1 MVLIRPFLSQRNTFF
16 QINLNRSKH
25 NSTIKLSFDPIFE
38 LWIFSMEKVLK
49 NLNTLLFQS
58 RFYKIDFLTLAA
70 IQFFMRNRF
79 QFQIKFN
86 KMNKEV
92 YIILTILWGRLAV
105 PRGWW
110 WWWVTGGLSFV
121 VHLRPDQQ
129 VVYIRS
135 MEKRRGN
142 VGYRLN
148 RMRFNS

>member
-1 MVLIRPFLSQRNTFF
+1 
-16 QINLNRSKH
+16 
-25 NSTIKLSFDPIFE
+25 
-38 LWIFSMEKVLK
+38 
-49 NLNTLLFQS
+49 
-58 RFYKIDFLTLAA
+58 
-70 IQFFMRNRF
+70 
-79 QFQIKFN
+79 
-86 KMNKEV
+86 MNKEV

-148 RMRFNS
+148 RMRFNSQIYMRFEFKCT

>member
-1 MVLIRPFLSQRNTFF
+1 
-16 QINLNRSKH
+16 
-25 NSTIKLSFDPIFE
+25 
-38 LWIFSMEKVLK
+38 
-49 NLNTLLFQS
+49 
-58 RFYKIDFLTLAA
+58 
-70 IQFFMRNRF
+70 
-79 QFQIKFN
+79 
-86 KMNKEV
+86 MNKEV

-121 VHLRPDQQ
+121 VHLRSDQQ